1 MKNEIITITTE
12 FIRLDALLKLGGAL
26 DTGGQAKFVIQNGE
40 VEVNGEVCTNEPVNV
55 LRLGFENFRNLCPGE
70 IFPGETINVIHGS
83 NAQGKTNLLEA
94 IWLFTGGHSFR
105 GTKDSELPV
114 LKDGKNAP
122 AASLS
127 MTLFTEGREQELRL
141 ELRDGRRSSVIN
153 GVEKKTGSALVG
165 KFCAVIFL
173 PVKEGPSRRRAF
185 LDGALCQSRPAFTR
199 ILAHYNKALMQRNA
213 LLKDI
218 PRHPELID
226 TLDVWDERLILF
238 GTEVVQERAAFCKD
252 LEPRAAEIYR
262 GIAKNREEITLS
274 YAPFGGAKTKTEIAE
289 RFSEALKNAR
299 NAEARAGF
307 TSVGPHRDD
316 LTLTIGG
323 LSARTFG
330 SQGQQRS
337 IVLALKLAE
346 ADILYRKTGERP
358 VILLDD
364 VMSELDM
371 SRRDYLLNHL
381 DGRQVFI
388 TCCDP
393 ETVRLMETGR
403 GFYVEKGTVR
413 QDTDEKAGEVHAENE
428 TPTCESE

>member
-1 MKNEIITITTE
+1 M
-12 FIRLDALLKLGGAL
+12 
-26 DTGGQAKFVIQNGE
+26 
-40 VEVNGEVCTNEPVNV
+40 NV

-165 KFCAVIFL
+165 KFCAVIFSPEHL
-173 PVKEGPSRRRAF
+173 LLVKEGPSRRRAF

-199 ILAHYNKALMQRNA
+199 VLAHYNKALMQRNA
-213 LLKDI
+213 LLKI
-218 PRHPELID
+218 FRVTRSLSI
-226 TLDVWDERLILF
+226 RSMF
-238 GTEVVQERAAFCKD
+238 GTSALFCSARRSYRSALRSAKIWSRVRRKFTGVSRKQGGNHAFLRAVWRCGD
-252 LEPRAAEIYR
+252 
-262 GIAKNREEITLS
+262 
-274 YAPFGGAKTKTEIAE
+274 KTEIAE

-299 NAEARAGF
+299 NADARAGF

-316 LTLTIGG
+316 LTLTIDG

-413 QDTDEKAGEVHAENE
+413 QDTDEKQGKCTRKTKRRLAKASKPVV
-428 TPTCESE
+428 

>member
-1 MKNEIITITTE
+1 M
-12 FIRLDALLKLGGAL
+12 
-26 DTGGQAKFVIQNGE
+26 
-40 VEVNGEVCTNEPVNV
+40 NV

-141 ELRDGRRSSVIN
+141 ELRNGRRSSVIN

-165 KFCAVIFL
+165 KFCAVIFSPEHL
-173 PVKEGPSRRRAF
+173 LLVKEGPSRRRAF

-199 ILAHYNKALMQRNA
+199 VLAHYNKALMQRNA

-238 GTEVVQERAAFCKD
+238 GTEVVQERA
-252 LEPRAAEIYR
+252 EIGRAH
-262 GIAKNREEITLS
+262 
-274 YAPFGGAKTKTEIAE
+274 
-289 RFSEALKNAR
+289 
-299 NAEARAGF
+299 
-307 TSVGPHRDD
+307 V
-316 LTLTIGG
+316 
-323 LSARTFG
+323 
-330 SQGQQRS
+330 
-337 IVLALKLAE
+337 
-346 ADILYRKTGERP
+346 
-358 VILLDD
+358 
-364 VMSELDM
+364 
-371 SRRDYLLNHL
+371 
-381 DGRQVFI
+381 
-388 TCCDP
+388 
-393 ETVRLMETGR
+393 
-403 GFYVEKGTVR
+403 
-413 QDTDEKAGEVHAENE
+413 
-428 TPTCESE
+428 

>member
-1 MKNEIITITTE
+1 M
-12 FIRLDALLKLGGAL
+12 
-26 DTGGQAKFVIQNGE
+26 
-40 VEVNGEVCTNEPVNV
+40 NV

-165 KFCAVIFL
+165 KFCAVIFSPEHL
-173 PVKEGPSRRRAF
+173 LLVKEGPSRRRAF

-199 ILAHYNKALMQRNA
+199 VLAHYNKALMQRNA

-274 YAPFGGAKTKTEIAE
+274 YVY
-289 RFSEALKNAR
+289 EALLER
-299 NAEARAGF
+299 LARARSEDLRRM
-307 TSVGPHRDD
+307 TTTVGVHRDD
-316 LTLTIGG
+316 IAITIDGNE
-323 LSARTFG
+323 ARTFA

-413 QDTDEKAGEVHAENE
+413 QDTDEKAREVHAENE

>member
-1 MKNEIITITTE
+1 
-12 FIRLDALLKLGGAL
+12 
-26 DTGGQAKFVIQNGE
+26 
-40 VEVNGEVCTNEPVNV
+40 VNV

-165 KFCAVIFL
+165 KFCAVIFSPEHL
-173 PVKEGPSRRRAF
+173 LLVKEGPSRRRAF

-199 ILAHYNKALMQRNA
+199 VLAHYNKALMQRNA

-262 GIAKNREEITLS
+262 GIAKQ
-274 YAPFGGAKTKTEIAE
+274 GGNHAFLRAVWRCGDKNGDCRAVFRSAE
-289 RFSEALKNAR
+289 KRQKCRCSRGIYVRRPA
-299 NAEARAGF
+299 
-307 TSVGPHRDD
+307 
-316 LTLTIGG
+316 
-323 LSARTFG
+323 
-330 SQGQQRS
+330 QR
-337 IVLALKLAE
+337 
-346 ADILYRKTGERP
+346 
-358 VILLDD
+358 
-364 VMSELDM
+364 
-371 SRRDYLLNHL
+371 
-381 DGRQVFI
+381 
-388 TCCDP
+388 
-393 ETVRLMETGR
+393 
-403 GFYVEKGTVR
+403 
-413 QDTDEKAGEVHAENE
+413 
-428 TPTCESE
+428 

>member
-1 MKNEIITITTE
+1 
-12 FIRLDALLKLGGAL
+12 
-26 DTGGQAKFVIQNGE
+26 
-40 VEVNGEVCTNEPVNV
+40 
-55 LRLGFENFRNLCPGE
+55 
-70 IFPGETINVIHGS
+70 
-83 NAQGKTNLLEA
+83 
-94 IWLFTGGHSFR
+94 
-105 GTKDSELPV
+105 
-114 LKDGKNAP
+114 
-122 AASLS
+122 
-127 MTLFTEGREQELRL
+127 
-141 ELRDGRRSSVIN
+141 
-153 GVEKKTGSALVG
+153 
-165 KFCAVIFL
+165 
-173 PVKEGPSRRRAF
+173 
-185 LDGALCQSRPAFTR
+185 
-199 ILAHYNKALMQRNA
+199 MQRNA

-299 NAEARAGF
+299 NADARAGF

-316 LTLTIGG
+316 LTLTIDG

>member
-1 MKNEIITITTE
+1 M
-12 FIRLDALLKLGGAL
+12 
-26 DTGGQAKFVIQNGE
+26 
-40 VEVNGEVCTNEPVNV
+40 NV

-165 KFCAVIFL
+165 KFCAVIFSPEHL
-173 PVKEGPSRRRAF
+173 LLVKEGPSRRRAF

-199 ILAHYNKALMQRNA
+199 VLAHYNKALMQRNA

-252 LEPRAAEIYR
+252 LEPRAAGNLPGYR
-262 GIAKNREEITLS
+262 EKQGGNHAFLRAVWRCGDKNGDCRAVFRS
-274 YAPFGGAKTKTEIAE
+274 AE
-289 RFSEALKNAR
+289 KRQKCRCSRGVYVRRPA
-299 NAEARAGF
+299 
-307 TSVGPHRDD
+307 
-316 LTLTIGG
+316 
-323 LSARTFG
+323 
-330 SQGQQRS
+330 QR
-337 IVLALKLAE
+337 
-346 ADILYRKTGERP
+346 
-358 VILLDD
+358 
-364 VMSELDM
+364 
-371 SRRDYLLNHL
+371 
-381 DGRQVFI
+381 
-388 TCCDP
+388 
-393 ETVRLMETGR
+393 
-403 GFYVEKGTVR
+403 
-413 QDTDEKAGEVHAENE
+413 
-428 TPTCESE
+428 